1 MTHDRYLAYSLAR
14 PRTRLVWRCMRG
26 GVRSYAGPRLF
37 VVFQLKEYFQVRRT
51 GYGFLTLESALLV
64 AGRAL
69 LLAREASFT
78 GF

>member
-1 MTHDRYLAYSLAR
+1 
-14 PRTRLVWRCMRG
+14 MRG

-51 GYGFLTLESALLV
+51 GYGLLTLESALLV
-64 AGRAL
+64 AGRVL